1 MVLYQIMYSL
11 VGRYVCVCGGG
22 GGMCVPACVW
32 VCLDCFGCE
41 WRGLEVRNMSNDYTL
56 NRYQKQSCQMFFD
69 ILFCFIVF
77 VYFYLRHELSN
88 CHFCLGG
95 M

>member
-1 MVLYQIMYSL
+1 MC
-11 VGRYVCVCGGG
+11 VCVWGGG

>member
-11 VGRYVCVCGGG
+11 VGRYVCVCGG